1 MALKVPKGGFTE
13 LLKDGYKVCAA
24 RGYCR

>member
-13 LLKDGYKVCAA
+13 LLKEGYKVRGA
-24 RGYCR
+24 RGRRR

>member
-24 RGYCR
+24 RGHSH